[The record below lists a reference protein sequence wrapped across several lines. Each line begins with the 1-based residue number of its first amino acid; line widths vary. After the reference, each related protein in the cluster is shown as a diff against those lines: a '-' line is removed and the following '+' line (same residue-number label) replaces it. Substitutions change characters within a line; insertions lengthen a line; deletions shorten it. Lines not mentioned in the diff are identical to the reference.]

1 MFIADKCIEVIKM
14 DIRFTQMTVS
24 TANST
29 YQSSLEGR
37 KEVSNSSSKKTDQ
50 ATISKVSL
58 DKFNASLKMNNILED
73 DQLVQQFRKAIVE
86 YNSPEAVEQR
96 RLEQLEK
103 EQSYNPLTDEF
114 NLLVKRNFPENTL
127 HHTIHKT
134 IEGKVKNASLY
145 AAELAKSIRSSIS
158 MPDKSAEERAAY
170 REMALKQAK
179 YVAENYFHNEEE
191 RAAFMDEVKRYYEN
205 DLLREKGYVVF
216 DNSDLEPF
224 KRYSSPRDDGE
235 VSYMTFAREYM
246 DENTFERLVNNEA
259 TKEETDKFLKQL
271 VSNQGKWRKEII
283 EAAKLNAQ
291 LA

>member
-1 MFIADKCIEVIKM
+1 M
-14 DIRFTQMTVS
+14 DIQNIQTKSS
-24 TANST
+24 TTNLT
-29 YQSSLEGR
+29 YQSNAKNWEEEPNTFP
-37 KEVSNSSSKKTDQ
+37 KNDE
-50 ATISKVSL
+50 AIISKESL
-58 DKFNASLKMNNILED
+58 AKFNATLKLNTVSDED
-73 DQLVQQFRKAIVE
+73 PLIQQFRKAIEE